1 LNSVILQ
8 DIWRGIFQ
16 ENPVFRMFM
25 GLCPLLGVSAY
36 LLSGLSM
43 GLIFTGVLICCNLIF
58 ALLQG
63 GIPAQVRLPVFVIIS
78 ATLVTTVDIILQVYY
93 PGMREELGIYLLLL
107 AVNCVFFAR
116 VEVFASRR
124 PLVRS
129 IFDVLGVG
137 LGFTIAIVV
146 LAGIR
151 ELLGTGALMGAEVFG
166 PHFEPIRMLREAP
179 GAFIA
184 LGLLMALANTIYRK
198 YRLLDDDTENEA
210 GEGGSLWNS

>member
-1 LNSVILQ
+1 LNRVILQ

-25 GLCPLLGVSAY
+25 GMCPLLGASAY

-43 GLIFTGVLICCNLIF
+43 GIIFTGILICCNMIF
-58 ALLQG
+58 VLVQG
-63 GIPAQVRLPVFVIIS
+63 VIPEQVRLPVFGIIS
-78 ATLVTTVDIILQVYY
+78 ATLVTAVDIILQVYY

-107 AVNCVFFAR
+107 AVNCVFFSR
-116 VEVFASRR
+116 VEVFVSRR

-129 IFDVLGVG
+129 VFDHLGTG
-137 LGFTIAIVV
+137 MGFTIAIVV
-146 LAGIR
+146 LAGVR
-151 ELLGTGALMGAEVFG
+151 ELLGTGALLGAEVFG

-179 GAFIA
+179 GAFMA
-184 LGLLMALANTIYRK
+184 LGLLMALANTVYQK
-198 YRLLDDDTENEA
+198 YCRLDEDIENET